1 MYVKRSATVVMTQQ
15 QYNTLLTARDIVKE
29 LSLMLEDEETI
40 GKGFADTLDLED
52 LSDNL
57 DLLADAGVIE
67 NGYVNFEVRR
77 V

>member
-1 MYVKRSATVVMTQQ
+1 
-15 QYNTLLTARDIVKE
+15 
-29 LSLMLEDEETI
+29 MLEDEETI

>member
-67 NGYVNFEVRR
+67 DGYVNFEVRR

>member
-15 QYNTLLTARDIVKE
+15 QYNTLLEARDIVKE

-40 GKGFADTLDLED
+40 GKGFTNTLDLED

>member
-67 NGYVNFEVRR
+67 DGYVNFEVRMK
-77 V
+77 